1 MSEVLRKEVVY
12 LITAIVALTMIVDYF
27 FGIQQITDAASMI
40 RTWAVVI
47 SAMALALGTVNLMRS
62 HGNIVRK
69 RVPGRWFY
77 SGVLIFFFVLTTL
90 LGLLNINDPS
100 SNPIYKWLFD
110 YPYTSLGQTLYAI
123 TGFYIASAAY
133 RAFRARNIDAALL
146 LIAGIFVLL
155 KNAPIGEVIWSQ
167 LPVIG
172 GWFNDIG
179 QVPAMRTFLIT
190 AAFGLLTYGFRTLI
204 GRERGFYGE
213 VGGGA

>member
-1 MSEVLRKEVVY
+1 MSEVFRREIVY
-12 LITAIVALTMIVDYF
+12 LITAIVAVIMIIDFF
-27 FGIQQITDAASMI
+27 FGIQQITGAASMI

-47 SAMALALGTVNLMRS
+47 STMALALGAVNLMRF
-62 HGNIVRK
+62 HGMNVK
-69 RVPGRWFY
+69 NRVPGRWFY
-77 SGVLIFFFVLTTL
+77 SATLIFFFVIPTL
-90 LGLLNINDPS
+90 LGLLDINNPT
-100 SNPIYKWLFD
+100 SNPLYNWLFN

-155 KNAPIGEVIWSQ
+155 KNAPVGEVIWIQ
-167 LPVIG
+167 LPIIG

-190 AAFGLLTYGFRTLI
+190 AAFGLLTYGFRTLL
-204 GRERGFYGE
+204 GKERGFYGE
-213 VGGGA
+213 VGGG

>member
-27 FGIQQITDAASMI
+27 FGIQQLTDAASMI

>member
-12 LITAIVALTMIVDYF
+12 LITAIVVITMIADYF
-27 FGIQQITDAASMI
+27 FGIKQLNDAASMV

-47 SAMALALGTVNLMRS
+47 SAMALALGAVNLMRA

-69 RVPGRWFY
+69 RVPGRWIY
-77 SGVLIFFFVLTTL
+77 SGVLIFIFALTTL
-90 LGLLNINDPS
+90 LGLLNINNPS
-100 SNPIYKWLFD
+100 TNPLYKWLFD

-146 LIAGIFVLL
+146 LLAGIFVLL
-155 KNAPIGEVIWSQ
+155 KNAPIGEVIWVQ

-190 AAFGLLTYGFRTLI
+190 AAFGLLAYGFRTLL
-204 GRERGFYGE
+204 GKERGFYGE
-213 VGGGA
+213 VATA